1 MKKSIVKITFVQL
14 LLLLIPITV
23 NIYLLRIISL
33 DVYGQ
38 FIFYQSVFNF
48 LSILINSGL
57 ANDSLRD
64 LSFHYGKE
72 KFIIKL
78 NEYISA
84 KLFYLGLSIIF
95 CLIVS
100 LNNNFNNIL
109 FYVSFTYLFYFFF
122 DFMILYQVMDKI
134 GTNLNINLVSFLFTV
149 CGLFLFVQ
157 NDSDIIYVPLIATIP
172 FIIINFLVLSLIL
185 KKNSFF
191 FKFNISL
198 LICKIKNNLKIMV
211 SNIISAIVT
220 KGIFIFIGIFLDMRA
235 VAVYSVLD
243 QIVRAPLIF
252 INRYS
257 SLFTPKITSKILLND
272 LVGVKLL
279 FSKIFMSVLLLSI
292 STIIILMQL
301 SDFIL
306 PFFLKE
312 NYNETI
318 KTLFFIML
326 LCIPLISLSSLC
338 SVQYH
343 INLHNEYL
351 IFRYSLFLLFLG
363 FPLILLFMYL
373 FQIYG
378 LIICYITIE
387 FLVTL
392 YFFIKLEFN
401 PIRVF
406 YEYIHVK

>member
-1 MKKSIVKITFVQL
+1 
-14 LLLLIPITV
+14 
-23 NIYLLRIISL
+23 
-33 DVYGQ
+33 
-38 FIFYQSVFNF
+38 
-48 LSILINSGL
+48 
-57 ANDSLRD
+57 
-64 LSFHYGKE
+64 
-72 KFIIKL
+72 
-78 NEYISA
+78 
-84 KLFYLGLSIIF
+84 
-95 CLIVS
+95 
-100 LNNNFNNIL
+100 
-109 FYVSFTYLFYFFF
+109 
-122 DFMILYQVMDKI
+122 
-134 GTNLNINLVSFLFTV
+134 
-149 CGLFLFVQ
+149 
-157 NDSDIIYVPLIATIP
+157 
-172 FIIINFLVLSLIL
+172 
-185 KKNSFF
+185 
-191 FKFNISL
+191 
-198 LICKIKNNLKIMV
+198 
-211 SNIISAIVT
+211 
-220 KGIFIFIGIFLDMRA
+220 MRA